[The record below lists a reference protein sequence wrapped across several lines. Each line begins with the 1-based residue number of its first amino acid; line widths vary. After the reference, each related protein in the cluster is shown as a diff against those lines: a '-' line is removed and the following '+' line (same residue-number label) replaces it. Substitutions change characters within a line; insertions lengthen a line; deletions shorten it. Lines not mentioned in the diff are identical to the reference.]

1 MSLMGDLLL
10 RLPTVFKDHRFQ
22 TSQMLTA
29 VLGIRLSFIMTVD
42 LYTNN
47 VNIFA

>member
-1 MSLMGDLLL
+1 MSPIGDLLL

-22 TSQMLTA
+22 TSLMLTA
-29 VLGIRLSFIMTVD
+29 AIGIRLSFIITVD

-47 VNIFA
+47 VNICT